1 MEQKKFNELALQLIE
16 ASKKQLLIEFKLLT
30 AFLKEKVTDFKAL
43 MKLDI
48 NRLKWLQDWG
58 EQLQDAEDDLNTGQ
72 TPNKQTFKTI
82 CNALQWVEEF
92 EFENPLEYEKFK
104 DQLRENLKK

>member
-30 AFLKEKVTDFKAL
+30 AFLKEKVTDWTSL

-48 NRLKWLQDWG
+48 NRLQWLQDWG
-58 EQLQDAEDDLNTGQ
+58 EQLQDAEDDLYTGQ
-72 TPNKQTFKTI
+72 TPNKTTLKTI
-82 CNALQWVEEF
+82 NNALQWIEEF
-92 EFENPLEYEKFK
+92 EFEKAIDLVNFK
-104 DQLRENLKK
+104 DQLRENLK